1 MLPEQAFID
10 AGFDANYFSNLK
22 FIVHDE
28 EEHVVLLSAAIKAA
42 GAEPVAACE
51 YNFPMVDLPTFLTL
65 SSVLEG
71 VGTSAY
77 LGAAG
82 LISDP
87 ANLGV
92 AASILV
98 TEALHTSLQRFAV
111 GQVAAA
117 NPYGTGLGLNAVF
130 TLAAGFIASCPNSNA
145 VLPVRAFPSL
155 AAVQASP
162 AAPGITFDFAVEGSV
177 PEGIFVVFVNGLD
190 TIAVATTAVS
200 GSTITAQIPETAQGQ
215 TYVFITNADPAGAIT
230 DSIVLF
236 GPAIIEVTPPSPT
249 FDAALL

>member
-1 MLPEQAFID
+1 MSEQDFIK
-10 AGFDANYFSNLK
+10 AGFDANYFRNLN

-28 EEHVVLLSAAIKAA
+28 EEHVLLLSSAIKAA

-51 YNFPMVDLPTFLTL
+51 YNFPMTDVKSFLTL

-82 LISDP
+82 LISST

-98 TEALHTSLQRFAV
+98 TEALHTSLQRFAI

-130 TLAAGFIASCPNSNA
+130 TLAAGFITSCPTTNS

-155 AAVQASP
+155 ATAQASP
-162 AAPGITFDFAVEGSV
+162 AAPGIAFDFTVEGSV
-177 PEGIFVVFVNGLD
+177 PEGIFAVFVNGLD
-190 TIAVATTAVS
+190 TIAVTTTSAKA
-200 GSTITAQIPETAQGQ
+200 STITAIIPEKVQGQ
-215 TYVFITNADPAGAIT
+215 TYVFITNADPAGAIN
-230 DSIVLF
+230 DSITLF

-249 FDAALL
+249 FDAAVL

>member
-1 MLPEQAFID
+1 MLSEQAFLD
-10 AGFDANYFSNLK
+10 AGFDPNYFSNLK

-28 EEHVVLLSAAIKAA
+28 EDHVVTLTRAIKAA

-51 YNFPMVDLPTFLTL
+51 YNFPVTDVKSFLTL

-98 TEALHTSLQRFAV
+98 TEALHTSLQRFAL

-117 NPYGTGLGLNAVF
+117 NPYGTGLGINGVF
-130 TLAAGFIASCPNSNA
+130 TLAAGFITSCPPTNSI
-145 VLPVRAFPSL
+145 LPVRPFPSL
-155 AAVQASP
+155 TAAQGSP
-162 AAPGITFDFAVEGSV
+162 AAPGSTFDFTVQGSV
-177 PEGIFVVFVNGLD
+177 PEGIFVVFINGLN
-190 TIAVATTAVS
+190 TLAVKPTSS
-200 GSTITAQIPETAQGQ
+200 GSTITATIPETVQGQ
-215 TYVFITNADPAGAIT
+215 TYVFITNADPAGALT
-230 DSIVLF
+230 DSITLF

-249 FDAALL
+249 FDPAVL